1 MKPAQVNKLYEKLT
15 PEEQANLCFEA
26 NVRGDNADYEAIK
39 SAIEYRNYQ
48 APHHDFRL
56 RSIGLLSL
64 AFYYR
69 GEYWEA
75 LSKMV
80 LGLCLDADEARQFSG
95 KLAAMEAALDQTCKK
110 LKVDVEAVRKVAGCL
125 KGLDVVYN
133 PFPDVSKHRELVN
146 QYCECFEGITT

>member
-1 MKPAQVNKLYEKLT
+1 LKPAQVNKLYEKLT

-95 KLAAMEAALDQTCKK
+95 KLA
-110 LKVDVEAVRKVAGCL
+110 GCL